1 MKGIL
6 SIGLML
12 VLGLLHYPLVAEESI
27 EENIQLIIR
36 AETKHEN
43 IQQLMKAHH
52 VPGLSL
58 AVIRDRN
65 IVWLKGYGVKQS
77 GSEDK
82 IDRDTLFSVG
92 SISKVGTA
100 VVTLKQVD
108 LGRFKLDANVN
119 QYLISWKVPES
130 RYSKQSAVTLRRILS
145 HTAGFNVHG
154 FTDFQPGESLPKT
167 VDILNGKYPA
177 KSSPVRL
184 IFEPG
189 SSFKYSGG
197 GTTVQQMLLEDT
209 LGKDFAALTQEQLFK
224 PLGMN
229 RSTYLNPVP
238 NSLGNIAK
246 AHDRNGRPR
255 ALPRGYEAMPEQAA
269 SGLWTTPGDL
279 GKLIVT
285 LMNAY
290 DGQNA
295 SFISQKLAKEMMT
308 PVEPSE
314 FGLGPVMVDKVIFQH
329 GGANDSY
336 KAFFQGNLETGD
348 GYVIFTNSA
357 SGRGLINQLKVI
369 LNKLISR

>member
-1 MKGIL
+1 MKGVF
-6 SIGLML
+6 SSGLIL
-12 VLGLLHYPLVAEESI
+12 VLSLLHYPLVAKESF
-27 EENIQLIIR
+27 EENIQQIIR
-36 AETKHEN
+36 AETKYEN
-43 IQQLMKAHH
+43 IQNLMKAYH

-77 GSEDK
+77 GSKDK
-82 IDRDTLFSVG
+82 INSDTLFSVG

-108 LGRFKLDANVN
+108 LGRFKLDADIN
-119 QYLISWKVPES
+119 QYLTSWKVPES
-130 RYSKQSAVTLRRILS
+130 RYNKQSAVTLRRILS

-154 FTDFQPGESLPKT
+154 FADFQPGESLPKT
-167 VDILNGKYPA
+167 VDILTGKYPA

-209 LGKDFAALTQEQLFK
+209 LGKDFASLTQEQLFK

-246 AHDRNGRPR
+246 AHDRSGRPR

-279 GKLIVT
+279 SKLIIT
-285 LMNAY
+285 LMQAY
-290 DGQNA
+290 DGHHS
-295 SFISQKLAKEMMT
+295 SFISQKLAREMMI

-314 FGLGPVMVDKVIFQH
+314 FGLGPVIVDKTIFQH

-336 KAFFQGNLETGD
+336 KAFFQGNLQTGD

-369 LNKLISR
+369 LNKLID